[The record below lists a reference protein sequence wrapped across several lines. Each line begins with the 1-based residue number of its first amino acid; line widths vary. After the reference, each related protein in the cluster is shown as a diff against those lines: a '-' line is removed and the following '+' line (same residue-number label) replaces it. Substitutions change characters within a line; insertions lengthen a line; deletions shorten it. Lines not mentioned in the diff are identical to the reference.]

1 MCCNLSFVNAS
12 ATLRCSHTYRQQ
24 WYTGCKRGD
33 NSLPAG
39 KVSKSQCPAIG
50 VSLYATMASYSHSS
64 ESPGMVQG
72 AYNTTSTMNGAYSL
86 QSLCFLT
93 SQVSTDHGSIRAL
106 FSPPAVALLTTVA
119 AIDIIININHI
130 TMAVIISQHYR
141 LCIFPEVFSSP
152 SFCGWVASEEDRRRR
167 FYLFVI
173 AQSTG
178 SKTTKCTVLCI
189 WPSGAA
195 CCSQRVGC
203 LTQRHTDT
211 EAVGVRTDN
220 PAVTK

>member
-1 MCCNLSFVNAS
+1 
-12 ATLRCSHTYRQQ
+12 
-24 WYTGCKRGD
+24 
-33 NSLPAG
+33 
-39 KVSKSQCPAIG
+39 
-50 VSLYATMASYSHSS
+50 MASYSHSS

-119 AIDIIININHI
+119 AIDIILNINHI

-167 FYLFVI
+167 FNLFVI
-173 AQSTG
+173 AQVQVVRQRNALSPAFDPVERRAAASG
-178 SKTTKCTVLCI
+178 LGVLL
-189 WPSGAA
+189 
-195 CCSQRVGC
+195 RDT
-203 LTQRHTDT
+203 LTQKQPGFDPTT
-211 EAVGVRTDN
+211 LL
-220 PAVTK
+220 